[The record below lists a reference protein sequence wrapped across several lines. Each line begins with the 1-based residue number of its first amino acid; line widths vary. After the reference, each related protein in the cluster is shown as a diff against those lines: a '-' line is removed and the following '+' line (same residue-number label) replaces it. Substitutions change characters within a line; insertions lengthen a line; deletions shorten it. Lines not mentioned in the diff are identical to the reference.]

1 VVFVVDGQ
9 NEQNELVDL
18 CFDKLRELESWFK
31 QFAKVLVMLS
41 GGIDST
47 TLLAV
52 AIKALGPE
60 DVVAVTINSPLEP
73 PWDLEDAI
81 KIAKELGVRH
91 LIIDGSH
98 ILRSEEF
105 VANDRLRCYY
115 CKKSILSK
123 VLELTGELGVDV
135 IVESSNYDDL
145 ADYRPGLNAV
155 REFAPIVRSP
165 YIELGIG
172 KKVIRAIAKFLGIS
186 IYDKPPSACLA
197 TRIPHG
203 TRITLE
209 RVEKVR
215 DGELFLR
222 GLGFRVVRVRDH
234 GDTARIEVGVD
245 ELNKLLEP
253 SVRNSIVDKLKSL
266 GYKYVTVDL
275 EGYRGTTRVAS
286 T

>member
-9 NEQNELVDL
+9 NEQNELVGL

-31 QFAKVLVMLS
+31 QLAKVLVMLS

-115 CKKSILSK
+115 RKKSILSK

-145 ADYRPGLNAV
+145 AD
-155 REFAPIVRSP
+155 
-165 YIELGIG
+165 
-172 KKVIRAIAKFLGIS
+172 
-186 IYDKPPSACLA
+186 
-197 TRIPHG
+197 
-203 TRITLE
+203 
-209 RVEKVR
+209 
-215 DGELFLR
+215 
-222 GLGFRVVRVRDH
+222 
-234 GDTARIEVGVD
+234 
-245 ELNKLLEP
+245 
-253 SVRNSIVDKLKSL
+253 
-266 GYKYVTVDL
+266 
-275 EGYRGTTRVAS
+275 
-286 T
+286 

>member
-1 VVFVVDGQ
+1 VVFVV
-9 NEQNELVDL
+9 NEEDL
-18 CFDKLRELESWFK
+18 CFSKLRELEGWFK

-41 GGIDST
+41 GGVDST

-52 AIKALGPE
+52 ATRVLGPE
-60 DVVAVTINSPLEP
+60 GVVAVTINSPVEP
-73 PWDLEDAI
+73 PWDFEDAV
-81 KIAKELGVRH
+81 KFAKDLGVKH
-91 LIIDGSH
+91 LVVDGSH
-98 ILRSEEF
+98 ILSSEEF

-115 CKKSILSK
+115 CKKSILSR
-123 VLELTGELGVDV
+123 VVELASELRVDV
-135 IVESSNYDDL
+135 VVEGSNYDDL

-155 REFAPIVRSP
+155 REFVPIVRSP

-172 KKVIRAIAKFLGIS
+172 KGVIKAIAKFLDIS
-186 IYDKPPSACLA
+186 IYDKPSSACLA

-209 RVEKVR
+209 KLERVR

-222 GLGFRVVRVRDH
+222 GLSFRVIRVRDH
-234 GDTARIEVGVD
+234 GDIARIEVSVD
-245 ELNKLLEP
+245 ELGKLLEP
-253 SVRNSIVDKLKSL
+253 SVRNSIIDKLKSL

-275 EGYRGTTRVAS
+275 EGYRGTVRIAS

>member
-1 VVFVVDGQ
+1 VFAV
-9 NEQNELVDL
+9 NEENLRSRDPY
-18 CFDKLRELESWFK
+18 FSKLEELESWFK
-31 QFAKVLVMLS
+31 RFAKVLVMLS
-41 GGIDST
+41 GGVDST

-52 AIKALGPE
+52 AARVLGPE
-60 DVVAVTINSPLEP
+60 RVVAITINSPVEP
-73 PWDLEDAI
+73 PWDFEDAV
-81 KIAKELGVRH
+81 KFAKELGVKH
-91 LIIDGSH
+91 LVVNGSH
-98 ILRSEEF
+98 ILSSEEF
-105 VANDRLRCYY
+105 VANDKLRCYY
-115 CKKSILSK
+115 CKKSILSR
-123 VLELTGELGVDV
+123 VVELASELGVDV
-135 IVESSNYDDL
+135 IVEGSNYDDL
-145 ADYRPGLNAV
+145 ADYRPGLNAI

-172 KKVIRAIAKFLGIS
+172 KGVIRAIAKLLGIS

-209 RVEKVR
+209 RLERVR

-245 ELNKLLEP
+245 ELNKLLEL

>member
-1 VVFVVDGQ
+1 M
-9 NEQNELVDL
+9 NEEDL
-18 CFDKLRELESWFK
+18 RSRDPYFNKLEELESWFK
-31 QFAKVLVMLS
+31 RFAKVLVMLS
-41 GGIDST
+41 GGVDSA

-52 AIKALGPE
+52 AARVLGPE
-60 DVVAVTINSPLEP
+60 RVIAITINSPVEP
-73 PWDLEDAI
+73 PWDFEDAV
-81 KIAKELGVRH
+81 KFAKELGVKH
-91 LIIDGSH
+91 LVVDGSH
-98 ILRSEEF
+98 ILSSEEF

-115 CKKSILSK
+115 CKKSILSR
-123 VLELTGELGVDV
+123 VVELASELRVDV
-135 IVESSNYDDL
+135 VVEGSNYDDL